1 MTDKHIKI
9 YRLITSFTVE
19 QSKIGWK
26 KFTPIEIQEIS
37 DFLDDNCEDRYE
49 FQYDGN
55 VCHWDKGDLEH
66 DIFFITENDIE
77 KIKNW
82 DKIIH
87 EGMDG
92 FTKIDDI
99 TEDVLYDRIDTS
111 VFGFFEFEMRY
122 KFFQYRFENL
132 TKDDILDKVL
142 KYGKESLTEN
152 EKLFLDDKNMISPID
167 EL

>member
-19 QSKIGWK
+19 QSKIGWE

-55 VCHWDKGDLEH
+55 VCHWKNGDMEY

-111 VFGFFEFEMRY
+111 VFGFFE
-122 KFFQYRFENL
+122 
-132 TKDDILDKVL
+132 
-142 KYGKESLTEN
+142 
-152 EKLFLDDKNMISPID
+152 
-167 EL
+167 